1 MSAKG
6 TSMRKLIQ
14 VLRLHF
20 ESKLSRRQIAKSLSL
35 SVGVVI
41 KYINRALEKNLSWPL
56 PEGMDES
63 ALLEI
68 LKPRTVQANLSKALD
83 LIDFAKAHQELSRK
97 GVTLQLLWEE
107 YQSEQEGP
115 LSYSRYCYHYR
126 AKRLSNICSVNSDLP
141 HFLTV

>member
-83 LIDFAKAHQELSRK
+83 LIDFARK
-97 GVTLQLLWEE
+97 CNFYG
-107 YQSEQEGP
+107 
-115 LSYSRYCYHYR
+115 
-126 AKRLSNICSVNSDLP
+126 
-141 HFLTV
+141 

>member
-41 KYINRALEKNLSWPL
+41 KYLNRALEKNLSWPL
-56 PEGMDES
+56 PEGMNEP
-63 ALLEI
+63 ALIEL
-68 LKPRTVQANLSKALD
+68 LKPKTVQLNPSKAID
-83 LIDFAKAHQELSRK
+83 TIDFSKIHQELSGK

-107 YQSEQEGP
+107 YKSEQSAC
-115 LSYSRYCYHYR
+115 LSYSRYCH
-126 AKRLSNICSVNSDLP
+126 
-141 HFLTV
+141 H

>member
-1 MSAKG
+1 MG
-6 TSMRKLIQ
+6 GGLN
-14 VLRLHF
+14 
-20 ESKLSRRQIAKSLSL
+20 
-35 SVGVVI
+35 GYI

-126 AKRLSNICSVNSDLP
+126 AYKQSLKRSLRQTHKAGDKVYSGRKI
-141 HFLTV
+141 